1 MKSPCVADCPNRL
14 PCGDCRAACKEF
26 QKYEAERLK
35 DTPFDTGSITAGRKS
50 KMHSYWRD
58 KRK

>member
-14 PCGDCRAACKEF
+14 PCGDCRASCKEF

-35 DTPFDTGSITAGRKS
+35 ATYFDNDYTTAGRKS
-50 KMHSYWRD
+50 KYHNYWRY

>member
-14 PCGDCRAACKEF
+14 PCGDCRASCKEF

-35 DTPFDTGSITAGRKS
+35 AAHFDTSSITAGRKS
-50 KMHSYWRD
+50 KYHNYWRY
-58 KRK
+58 KRR